1 MRFVRAILRPA
12 SRVRRILA
20 GCIADQAMLPRHAK
34 ISANINYRA
43 AVATLI
49 DRDSGILDIL

>member
-1 MRFVRAILRPA
+1 
-12 SRVRRILA
+12 
-20 GCIADQAMLPRHAK
+20 MLPRHAK